1 MLYYLF
7 YPFRDVF
14 FGFNVFRYITFRAA
28 FAALTAMVLTI
39 MLGPFVIKKLSALK
53 YGQELRNEGP
63 HPLSELHT
71 KKQGTPTMGGIL
83 IIFAIFISIVLW
95 ADIFNKFILLSVLT
109 LLYLG
114 ALGFWDDYTK
124 IKKKQSQGLTAKQ
137 KLFFQILLAISIAAV
152 LYFDPVM
159 GDVFRKL
166 TLPFFKN
173 ISINLGLFYFVFIIL
188 VFVGSSNA
196 VNITDGQDGLAI
208 GCTTIAALAFAIMSY
223 IIGNAN
229 FASYLHVLYIPNAG
243 ELAVVCA
250 SMVGAGLGFLWYNA
264 YPAQLFMG
272 DTGSLTL
279 GGIIGLVAILI
290 KKELMIFMVGGVF
303 VVEIISVIIQVLY
316 FKSTGKRF
324 FLMAPL
330 HHHFEVKGIPESK
343 ITIRF
348 WILAIIFA
356 LLSLS
361 ALKLR

>member
-1 MLYYLF
+1 MFYYIF
-7 YPFRDVF
+7 YPLREFF

-28 FAALTAMVLTI
+28 FAAMTAMIITI
-39 MLGPFVIKKLSALK
+39 ILGPYVIKKLTLLNC
-53 YGQELRNEGP
+53 GEELRNEGP
-63 HPLSELHT
+63 HPLSKLHSE
-71 KKQGTPTMGGIL
+71 KLGTPTMGGLL
-83 IIFAIFISIVLW
+83 IIFSIFISILLW
-95 ADIFNKFILLSVLT
+95 ARIFNGFILLSLLT

-124 IKKKQSQGLTAKQ
+124 IRKKHLTGLKAKQ
-137 KLFFQILLAISIAAV
+137 KLIFQIILALSIGAF

-159 GDVFRKL
+159 GDTFRQL
-166 TLPFFKN
+166 TLPFFKT
-173 ISINLGLFYFVFIIL
+173 ITINLGLFYFLFIVF

-223 IIGNAN
+223 IVGNAH
-229 FASYLHVLYIPNAG
+229 FASYLHILYIPGTG

-250 SMVGAGLGFLWYNA
+250 SMVGAGLGFLWFNA
-264 YPAQLFMG
+264 YPAEIFMG

-279 GGIIGLVAILI
+279 GGLIGLVAIII
-290 KKELMIFMVGGVF
+290 KKELMIFLVGGIF
-303 VVEIISVIIQVLY
+303 VIEIVSVIIQVTY
-316 FKSTGKRF
+316 FKITGKRF
-324 FLMAPL
+324 FAMAPL

-348 WILAIIFA
+348 WIIAIIFA